1 MTGEQPLSVMISAV
15 TKVRI
20 EGGRNRKK
28 EKTEGLR
35 EGGIM
40 GGSKGRRGEER
51 MRKGIGYQCRTVF
64 LQGEESVVTCSD
76 IPWYTV
82 IYCDILWYTVMVY
95 CGILWYTM
103 IYCGIL

>member
-1 MTGEQPLSVMISAV
+1 VTGEQPLSVMISAV
-15 TKVRI
+15 TKVRG

-82 IYCDILWYTVMVY
+82 IYCDILWYTVVY
-95 CGILWYTM
+95 CDGILWYTM